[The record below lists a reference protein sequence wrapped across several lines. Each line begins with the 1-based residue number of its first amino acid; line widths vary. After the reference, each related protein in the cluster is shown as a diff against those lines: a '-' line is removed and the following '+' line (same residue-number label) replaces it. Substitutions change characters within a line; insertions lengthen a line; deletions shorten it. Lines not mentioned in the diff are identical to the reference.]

1 MTMEFQF
8 HSVEKLFETQQLL
21 FQSPPST
28 EKLAV
33 TKKTFQA
40 SQSPRLQ
47 KIYPAMNILK
57 FLGNDSLSVPATHME
72 GVTDRAIHPNFYNAS
87 PDGSGASIK
96 EPLSLNFPK
105 YCLFK
110 LLWQGALIKK
120 FWESLCF

>member
-21 FQSPPST
+21 FQSPLST

-57 FLGNDSLSVPATHME
+57 FLGNDSLSVPATHMVGG

-87 PDGSGASIK
+87 PAQTGVGR
-96 EPLSLNFPK
+96 
-105 YCLFK
+105 
-110 LLWQGALIKK
+110 ALK
-120 FWESLCF
+120 SLCL